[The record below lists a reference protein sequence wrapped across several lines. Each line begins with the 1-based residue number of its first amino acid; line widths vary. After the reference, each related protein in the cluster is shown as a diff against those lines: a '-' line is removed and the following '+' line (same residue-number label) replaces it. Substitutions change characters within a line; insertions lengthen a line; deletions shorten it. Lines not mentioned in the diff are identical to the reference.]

1 MNSKMRTGRAMILL
15 MIILFLSNNI
25 CAQDAYIHRLGIE
38 GRAGYIFP
46 TSSFLRGENDMRKIM
61 RSVCSAHLKYS
72 FRLPPGTAA
81 DRVYGSSYQGIG
93 LGYFDF
99 GNRREM
105 GTPVA
110 LYAFQ
115 GARIAGITPR
125 LSLNYEWG
133 FGASFGWKPYD
144 YLSNPNNTVMGSKV
158 NAYLSAGIH
167 LNWILSPR
175 FDLNIGATAVHFSNG
190 NTRYPNTGLNTIDF
204 KIGVAYN
211 FNRDIDK
218 TLQPLQQIPVPAFPR
233 HVSYDLMLFGSWR
246 RKAVDVP
253 GGQVPAPGKYG
264 VAGFCFAPMY
274 NFGYKFRAGVSL
286 DGVYDASANIY
297 TKDYATQLDDAS
309 EEEAFGI
316 PPASQTTL
324 SGCLG
329 TRRMGNALLYRRHRF
344 RSQYPAWRGRL
355 AIILPNPG
363 AQNRYDPRHIPACR
377 LQPERFPRAQL
388 SDAGYRV
395 SV

>member
-133 FGASFGWKPYD
+133 FGAS
-144 YLSNPNNTVMGSKV
+144 LAGSRMTI
-158 NAYLSAGIH
+158 SAIPT
-167 LNWILSPR
+167 IL
-175 FDLNIGATAVHFSNG
+175 
-190 NTRYPNTGLNTIDF
+190 
-204 KIGVAYN
+204 
-211 FNRDIDK
+211 
-218 TLQPLQQIPVPAFPR
+218 
-233 HVSYDLMLFGSWR
+233 
-246 RKAVDVP
+246 
-253 GGQVPAPGKYG
+253 
-264 VAGFCFAPMY
+264 
-274 NFGYKFRAGVSL
+274 
-286 DGVYDASANIY
+286 
-297 TKDYATQLDDAS
+297 
-309 EEEAFGI
+309 
-316 PPASQTTL
+316 
-324 SGCLG
+324 
-329 TRRMGNALLYRRHRF
+329 
-344 RSQYPAWRGRL
+344 
-355 AIILPNPG
+355 
-363 AQNRYDPRHIPACR
+363 
-377 LQPERFPRAQL
+377 
-388 SDAGYRV
+388 
-395 SV
+395 

>member
-1 MNSKMRTGRAMILL
+1 MNSKMRTGRDMILL
-15 MIILFLSNNI
+15 MIILFLSDNI

-167 LNWILSPR
+167 LN
-175 FDLNIGATAVHFSNG
+175 
-190 NTRYPNTGLNTIDF
+190 
-204 KIGVAYN
+204 
-211 FNRDIDK
+211 
-218 TLQPLQQIPVPAFPR
+218 
-233 HVSYDLMLFGSWR
+233 
-246 RKAVDVP
+246 
-253 GGQVPAPGKYG
+253 
-264 VAGFCFAPMY
+264 
-274 NFGYKFRAGVSL
+274 
-286 DGVYDASANIY
+286 
-297 TKDYATQLDDAS
+297 
-309 EEEAFGI
+309 
-316 PPASQTTL
+316 
-324 SGCLG
+324 
-329 TRRMGNALLYRRHRF
+329 
-344 RSQYPAWRGRL
+344 
-355 AIILPNPG
+355 
-363 AQNRYDPRHIPACR
+363 
-377 LQPERFPRAQL
+377 
-388 SDAGYRV
+388 
-395 SV
+395 

>member
-1 MNSKMRTGRAMILL
+1 MLLL
-15 MIILFLSNNI
+15 MIILFLSDNI

-61 RSVCSAHLKYS
+61 RSACSAHLKYS

-99 GNRREM
+99 GNHREM

-115 GARIAGITPR
+115 GARITGITPR

-167 LNWILSPR
+167 LNWILSRQYISP
-175 FDLNIGATAVHFSNG
+175 TA
-190 NTRYPNTGLNTIDF
+190 
-204 KIGVAYN
+204 
-211 FNRDIDK
+211 
-218 TLQPLQQIPVPAFPR
+218 IP
-233 HVSYDLMLFGSWR
+233 
-246 RKAVDVP
+246 
-253 GGQVPAPGKYG
+253 
-264 VAGFCFAPMY
+264 
-274 NFGYKFRAGVSL
+274 
-286 DGVYDASANIY
+286 
-297 TKDYATQLDDAS
+297 
-309 EEEAFGI
+309 
-316 PPASQTTL
+316 
-324 SGCLG
+324 G
-329 TRRMGNALLYRRHRF
+329 T
-344 RSQYPAWRGRL
+344 PT
-355 AIILPNPG
+355 P
-363 AQNRYDPRHIPACR
+363 D
-377 LQPERFPRAQL
+377 
-388 SDAGYRV
+388 
-395 SV
+395 